1 MLGKGKFAEVKR
13 AIDKKTK
20 EPFAVKVITKDKIKS
35 ADQSKLKTE
44 IDIMKKVSHPNCVS
58 FTEVY
63 ESRTKLYII
72 MELVTGG
79 ELFDR
84 IIEKEHYS
92 EKEAAACF
100 QQVFRSHAFLV
111 VDLSPPS
118 FLVHQFKL
126 ICFRDTT
133 LQIIEAID
141 YLHSI
146 GIVHRDLKPE
156 VPPPHH
162 QSSSCHN
169 GIVLTCS
176 LY

>member
-1 MLGKGKFAEVKR
+1 ML
-13 AIDKKTK
+13 
-20 EPFAVKVITKDKIKS
+20 S
-35 ADQSKLKTE
+35 AGVPLA
-44 IDIMKKVSHPNCVS
+44 
-58 FTEVY
+58 Y
-63 ESRTKLYII
+63 
-72 MELVTGG
+72 
-79 ELFDR
+79 
-84 IIEKEHYS
+84 
-92 EKEAAACF
+92 
-100 QQVFRSHAFLV
+100 AFLV

-162 QSSSCHN
+162 QGSSCHN